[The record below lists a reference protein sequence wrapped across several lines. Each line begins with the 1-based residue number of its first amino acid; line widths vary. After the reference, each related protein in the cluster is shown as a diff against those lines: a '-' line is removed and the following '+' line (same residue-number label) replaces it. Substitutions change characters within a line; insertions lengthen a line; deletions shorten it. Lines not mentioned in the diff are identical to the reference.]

1 MAEERAHRRLA
12 AILAADVV
20 GYSRLMEQDEAGTLA
35 ALKER
40 RKRILQPLVTEYSGR
55 IVKVMGDGVLVEF
68 ASAVNSVACAVELQ
82 KHMASANVGLSD
94 DHHIVLRIGIN
105 LGDVMVEGR
114 DLYGEGV
121 IVAVRLEAMA
131 EPGGICVSGS
141 VHEQIANK
149 LPLAFEDLGSCAVKN
164 IARPIHVFR
173 INAAVRPTHAAI
185 DSVTSAKP
193 AIAVLPFTNMSGDPE
208 QQYFS
213 DGIAE
218 DIITELSRFHSL
230 LVIARNS
237 SFQYRD
243 KAIDV
248 KRVGRELGVQ
258 YAVEG
263 SVRRA
268 GAHIRITAQLVD
280 ATTGSHLWANRYDRD
295 LEDIFAMQ
303 DEVTTAIV
311 GIVVGQVQAAGI
323 DRARRKRTDSFAA
336 YDFFLRGLEHFNRAG
351 SDDTVPAQHMFERAI
366 EIDPNFAQ
374 GHALL
379 ALILLEV
386 FLAEKWT
393 SSQGNSMPAL
403 DHALQIAQRPVALDC
418 NDAMCQFALAGAH
431 LFRKSFDLAAH
442 HFDLA
447 MQLNP
452 NDADII
458 AHRSLLEMFTGRP
471 QQALQSLDLAMK
483 LNPTPPNWY
492 REIEGHAF
500 YAQRRYEEAA
510 RAWGRGTARRP
521 YVYRFLAAC
530 HAQMGCLDEAQTLV
544 DQSLR
549 LQPRFSL
556 RVWATFEPFLHRG
569 DLEHLLDGLRKAGL
583 PE

>member
-1 MAEERAHRRLA
+1 MERRLA

-20 GYSRLMEQDEAGTLA
+20 GYSRLLEQDEAGTLA
-35 ALKER
+35 TLKER
-40 RKRILQPLVTEYSGR
+40 RKDILQPLLAQHHGR

-68 ASAVNSVACAVELQ
+68 ASAVNAVQCAVDLQ
-82 KHMASANVGLSD
+82 EGMAAANADLPED
-94 DHHIVLRIGIN
+94 RRIDLRIGIN
-105 LGDVMVEGR
+105 LGDVVVEGG
-114 DLYGEGV
+114 DLYGAGV

-131 EPGGICVSGS
+131 EPAGICVSGS
-141 VHEQIANK
+141 VHEQICNK
-149 LPLAFEDLGSCAVKN
+149 LPVTFEDLGSCEVKN
-164 IARPIHVFR
+164 IAKPVHVFR
-173 INAAVRPTHAAI
+173 INAAMRRSQAAI
-185 DSVTSAKP
+185 PSVSAAKP
-193 AIAVLPFTNMSGDPE
+193 TIAVLPFTNMSGDPE

-248 KRVGRELGVQ
+248 KRIGRELGVQ
-258 YAVEG
+258 YVVEG

-268 GAHIRITAQLVD
+268 GTHIRITAQLID
-280 ATTGSHLWANRYDRD
+280 ATTGSHLWANRYDRG
-295 LEDIFAMQ
+295 LADIFAMQ
-303 DEVTTAIV
+303 DEVATAIV

-323 DRARRKRTDSFAA
+323 DRVRRKRTDSFAA

-351 SDDTVPAQHMFERAI
+351 GDDTVPAQHMFERAI
-366 EIDPNFAQ
+366 EVDPDFAQ
-374 GHALL
+374 GHAML
-379 ALILLEV
+379 ALILSED

-393 SSQGNSMPAL
+393 RSQDDSMAAL
-403 DHALQIAQRPVALDC
+403 DHALQIAQRAVALDG
-418 NDAMCQFALAGAH
+418 NDAMCHCALAGTH

-442 HFDLA
+442 HFDVA
-447 MQLNP
+447 IQLNP
-452 NDADII
+452 NDADIV

-483 LNPTPPNWY
+483 LNPIPPNWY
-492 REIEGHAF
+492 RENEGHIL
-500 YAQRRYEEAA
+500 YHEQRYEEAI
-510 RAWGRGTARRP
+510 RAWGRATARRP

-530 HAQMGCLDEAQTLV
+530 HAQMGRLDEARALV

-556 RVWATFEPFLHRG
+556 RAWAIFEPYLHRT
-569 DLEHLLDGLRKAGL
+569 DLEHMLDGLRKAGL